1 MSILI
6 YAEYAEGKF
15 KKVALE
21 LASYAKKVAES
32 LGTTVTAVTVN
43 AGDVSEL
50 SKYGVDK
57 ILKVNNAKLAG
68 FTAKAY
74 ADVIKQAAQKEAAK
88 LVLLSSTTDSIYLS
102 SLVAV
107 ALEAGFASNVVGL
120 PVSTSPFQVKRTAF
134 SNKAFNTTEINTDVK
149 VLALGKN
156 SFGIFE
162 NPSSLTEEEFNPT
175 IDDTDFGVKVLS
187 VEKVS
192 GKVSIADADIVVS
205 AGRGLKGPENWG
217 MIEEL
222 AGVLGAATACS
233 KPVSDL
239 GWRPHGEH
247 VGQTGKPVATNLY
260 IAIGIS
266 GAIQH
271 IAGINSS
278 KVKVVINS
286 DPEAPF
292 FKVADY
298 GVVGD
303 AFEIVPQLIA
313 KFKAFKEQHS

>member
-6 YAEYAEGKF
+6 YAESAEGKF
-15 KKVALE
+15 KKVAFE
-21 LASYAKKVAES
+21 LASYAKKVAET
-32 LGTTVTAVTVN
+32 LGTTVTAVTIN
-43 AGDVSEL
+43 ATNNTEL
-50 SKYGVDK
+50 ATYGVDK
-57 ILKVNNAKLAG
+57 VVKVTNDSLTG
-68 FTAKAY
+68 FSAKAY
-74 ADVIKQAAQKEAAK
+74 SEVIKQVAQKENAK
-88 LVLLSSTTDSIYLS
+88 VVILSSTTDSIYLS
-102 SLVAV
+102 GMVAV
-107 ALEAGFASNVVGL
+107 GLNAGFASNVVGL

-134 SNKAFNTTEINTDVK
+134 SNKAFNITEISTDVK
-149 VLALGKN
+149 VIGLAKN
-156 SFGIFE
+156 SFGIIVNNSSITEEDF
-162 NPSSLTEEEFNPT
+162 NPSLNNTDLNVTVTATE
-175 IDDTDFGVKVLS
+175 KS
-187 VEKVS
+187 S
-192 GKVSIADADIVVS
+192 GKVSIADADVVVS
-205 AGRGLKGPENWG
+205 GGRGLKGPENWG

-222 AGVLGAATACS
+222 AAVLGAATACS

-260 IAIGIS
+260 IAIGVS

-271 IAGINSS
+271 IAGVNSS

-303 AFEIVPQLIA
+303 AFEVVPKLIE
-313 KFKAFKEQHS
+313 KFKTFKAQQ